1 MRAWLAAA
9 AAIVAA
15 ADCWLAVV
23 TWSRRA
29 VLAGVL
35 AVAGPGFVGFALASG
50 LRGDAPP
57 AVLIALALLI
67 VACAPFGLGQA
78 VQRLLDAQADDGP
91 LASTTERQHP

>member
-1 MRAWLAAA
+1 MRTWLAAA

-15 ADCWLAVV
+15 ADCWLAVLA
-23 TWSRRA
+23 WSSRA

-35 AVAGPGFVGFALASG
+35 AVAGLGLVGFAFASG

-67 VACAPFGLGQA
+67 VAWTLFGLGQA
-78 VQRLLDAQADDGP
+78 VQRLLDAQPDDDP